1 MGRPRKNKKSQH
13 ELAAQWGTSQVNIG
27 KLTAAGCDFD
37 ASDKEVAEWLNKNCK
52 RKSPAMRAAIKAVLQ
67 PTKIKISEVEGKRS
81 LEEMRDYYGEQLDAT
96 TKSDSVDRED
106 VKFWN
111 DLLLKADESLR
122 RSEAHAK
129 KLGVDK
135 GELLSRGEVERIM
148 RAMFWAGNAC
158 CEKFAKQIAQKLS
171 NKEPAEIYDILAPLL
186 TSLTLFEAL
195 KKVAKPP
202 GEVNLPDWFVDCAAT
217 EETQY
222 IEHE

>member
-1 MGRPRKNKKSQH
+1 MGRPRKNKKSQR
-13 ELAAQWGTSQVNIG
+13 ELDTQWGTSQVNIG

-37 ASDKEVAEWLNKNCK
+37 ADDKEVAQWLMKNCK
-52 RKSPAMRAAIKAVLQ
+52 RKSAAMREAINAVLK
-67 PTKIKISEVEGKRS
+67 PKAIKISEVEGKRS

-96 TKSDSVDRED
+96 TKSETVDRED

-171 NKEPAEIYDILAPLL
+171 NKEPDQIYDILAPLM
-186 TSLTLFEAL
+186 TSLTMFEAL

-202 GEVNLPDWFVDCAAT
+202 GEVNLPDWFVECSKT

-222 IEHE
+222 IDHE